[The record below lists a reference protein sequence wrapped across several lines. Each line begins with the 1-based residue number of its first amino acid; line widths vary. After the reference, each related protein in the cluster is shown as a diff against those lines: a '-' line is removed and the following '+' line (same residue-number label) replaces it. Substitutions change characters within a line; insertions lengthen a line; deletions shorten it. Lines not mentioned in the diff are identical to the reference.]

1 MALVRR
7 RLAHRAAL
15 ALTSACVFVG
25 CAVDPLPRAS
35 EDPAV
40 GPGAAVPPGGPAEG
54 EPIAPV
60 VDVAVPVA
68 DTGAGSDAETR
79 MGVAGDA
86 APVVVFLNRAG
97 RAYYAGADDSARG
110 YSSVLSYYGTR
121 SVQFPASSFSDA
133 QWSELLARVRA
144 YYAPFAVRVVD
155 ARPTAGIYTEI
166 AVGNAWA
173 SSIGLSNNIGGIAP
187 LGPCRTVPGAVGF
200 VFTPLYMNPGYG
212 GVAGV
217 AEAVAHEVGH
227 TLSLSHESLATDL
240 MSYAPQSASKSFQD
254 QASYCGTSPGAE
266 SCTCGAQTQNSHQQ
280 LLRIVGA
287 STGAPSGGGDTKP
300 PTVDVVTPKD
310 GATLDGNATIEITA
324 QATDDV
330 GVAQLQLF
338 WAYTGRLLPCDDSIA
353 GVTCAKSPGRATW
366 RIQVGT
372 GSRQFYAVATDT
384 SGNAAQSALRT
395 ITLGGAAPAP
405 TDAPPEVSPTLP
417 TMGATL
423 ARGSDL
429 VLQARVTD
437 DKGVGDV
444 RAVWGY
450 NGGSLEYVLA
460 PTTTPGLYQATTTVS
475 AQATPGPRTITFY
488 ATDTAG
494 QRTTTKPLTVQV
506 Q

>member
-35 EDPAV
+35 EDLAAD
-40 GPGAAVPPGGPAEG
+40 PGAGEPPGGPAEG
-54 EPIAPV
+54 EPLAPV
-60 VDVAVPVA
+60 VDVVVPVA
-68 DTGAGSDAETR
+68 DTGSGSDAESR
-79 MGVAGDA
+79 MGLAGGG

-97 RAYYAGADDSARG
+97 RAYYAGADDSSRG
-110 YSSVLSYYGTR
+110 SSSVLSYYGR
-121 SVQFPASSFSDA
+121 QSVQFPASSFSDA
-133 QWSELLARVRA
+133 QWSELLSRVKA

-155 ARPTAGIYTEI
+155 ARPVAGIYTEV

-187 LGPCRTVPGAVGF
+187 LGPCRAVPAAVGF
-200 VFTPLYMNPGYG
+200 VFTPLYMRPGYG

-217 AEAVAHEVGH
+217 AEAVAHEIGH

-240 MSYAPQSASKSFQD
+240 MSYAPQSPAKNFQD

-266 SCTCGAQTQNSHQQ
+266 SCTCGGQTQNSHQQ
-280 LLRIVGA
+280 LLRIVGG
-287 STGAPSGGGDTKP
+287 STGAPPSSGDTKP
-300 PTVDVVTPKD
+300 PTVDIMTPKE
-310 GATLDGNATIEITA
+310 GATVDGNTTIEITA

-330 GVAQLQLF
+330 GVAELRLF
-338 WAYTGRLLPCDDSIA
+338 WAYTSRLLACDDSIA
-353 GVTCAKSPGRATW
+353 GVTCTKAPGRATW
-366 RIQVGT
+366 RILVGT

-384 SGNAAQSALRT
+384 SGNTAQSSLRT
-395 ITLGGAAPAP
+395 VTLGGASPAPA
-405 TDAPPEVSPTLP
+405 DAPPEVSPTLP
-417 TMGATL
+417 TVGSSI
-423 ARGSDL
+423 ARGAQL

-494 QRTTTKPLTVQV
+494 QRTTTKPLTAQV